1 MVKRMLLLSSS
12 LMIMCSCCI
21 NERNTESSYSNYNR
35 ISGCKMDS
43 TINEFSLMT
52 PMDLD
57 SIFILHVDNYI
68 VNDFQYGEGI
78 YVSNVSENE
87 FVFMKF
93 NCGRASQELDAF
105 ILSDS
110 IPSNFIRSRASR
122 FVSTNGA
129 YIGMNK
135 MDFIKSYFNDNESNP
150 RFNSIYV
157 QYDSINS
164 LYNKYYFCND
174 TLRVIE
180 IGYDW

>member
-1 MVKRMLLLSSS
+1 
-12 LMIMCSCCI
+12 
-21 NERNTESSYSNYNR
+21 
-35 ISGCKMDS
+35 MDS

-157 QYDSINS
+157 QYD
-164 LYNKYYFCND
+164 
-174 TLRVIE
+174 
-180 IGYDW
+180 